1 MRKSRHEG
9 RQDITPHL
17 KDSYFCNGDLCL
29 STVLCPQ
36 SLLYERL
43 ACQTPQLQ
51 PNYPQVWVHLETTLS
66 LLCKDS
72 HQQQLHLGKLQA
84 VVTDLTHVTLHL
96 FSLCISSL
104 LGIGNRSV
112 LSVNI
117 MLKIHQPDFKSHTA
131 CFSKVSLDC
140 LTSSVTVIAKLRY
153 CQRGLIDHSGYLQ
166 KEWPQD
172 TTYLS
177 ENRWMPYI
185 ILEQW
190 KLNSSVL
197 IYSHYA
203 LTSLLLMWTSW

>member
-1 MRKSRHEG
+1 MKAGRTSLHTRKTPISVMETCAFLQCPAHKASCMRDWLARLHSSSPTIHKSEY
-9 RQDITPHL
+9 T
-17 KDSYFCNGDLCL
+17 
-29 STVLCPQ
+29 
-36 SLLYERL
+36 
-43 ACQTPQLQ
+43 
-51 PNYPQVWVHLETTLS
+51 LETTLS

-96 FSLCISSL
+96 FSPCISSS

-117 MLKIHQPDFKSHTA
+117 MLKIHQPDCKSNTA

-166 KEWPQD
+166 KE
-172 TTYLS
+172 
-177 ENRWMPYI
+177 
-185 ILEQW
+185 
-190 KLNSSVL
+190 
-197 IYSHYA
+197 
-203 LTSLLLMWTSW
+203 